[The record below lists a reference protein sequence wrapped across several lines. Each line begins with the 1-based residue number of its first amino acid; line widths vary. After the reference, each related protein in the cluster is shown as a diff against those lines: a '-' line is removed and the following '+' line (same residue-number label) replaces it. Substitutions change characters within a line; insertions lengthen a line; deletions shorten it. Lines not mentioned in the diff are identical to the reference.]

1 MKKNKVKNESGG
13 GQRNLWFPL
22 KTMLAV
28 FLLFQLAQ
36 PVFADSFVD
45 QINAE
50 QQDKSVTGVVRD
62 VSGLPVPGVTVMVKG
77 TTVGTVTDSKGQYNL
92 TIADGAKTLAFSFVG
107 MKPQEITIGKQSKI
121 DLVMEEE
128 AIGLDE
134 VVAVGY
140 GTTRKANLTGSVD
153 MVTAE
158 RLAER
163 PITDVGQ
170 GLQGLIPNLN
180 VTIYSGDPTRSTDL
194 NVRGFESI
202 NGGSP
207 LILVDGVPMDLN
219 RINPQD
225 IESITVLKDA
235 AAGAVYGARAAFG
248 VVMVTTKKGKG
259 EVSVRLS
266 SELSRDVPI
275 FNVNPVKN
283 GYEYATIRNQITTA
297 GGGSPYYNN
306 EYMTRLKAYWDD
318 PQNQPGYAVVNGAF
332 ENYEYT
338 HMAEDVMN
346 TFSPKQK
353 YDLSVSG
360 STGKSSFYT
369 SFGYLNTDGYLNLEG
384 NDNFKRYNILMKGD
398 FKVNDWLSI
407 DQQITINSQVSDKP
421 SQAQLNSVIRIEP
434 IRSFKV
440 PYLADYP
447 ELEGEFWSNPNE
459 FMLEN
464 QVRDGGRDKW
474 SNTDN
479 WLKTGITLDPVKG
492 LQIKSDFSYRIYNRQ
507 RERGAPQ
514 YRAVKYDLTAPN
526 HFDYFGDNDVSVWSN
541 HDQYYVFN
549 TYAEYTLN
557 KIENHYIKGM
567 IGFNQEWGRF
577 TNVSGSA
584 LYPVSATLID
594 IGATTGLQAITGGKE
609 HTALRGAFYR
619 LNYIFKD
626 KYLFEANGRYDGTSR
641 FGTDSRFGFFPSFSA
656 AWRISNEGFMAGTK
670 HYLDDLK
677 FRVSYGTLG
686 NQVVENANNVQNYY
700 PYIPSMNVTTSN
712 FPMSTG
718 YIPVVLMPGL
728 ISPELTWETVIT
740 KNLGVDIT
748 LFKQKLS
755 ASFDIYTRA
764 TTDMLM
770 RKDYPDI
777 LGTAAPFQNAADL
790 INKGWEFSLKWR
802 DQISSDLSYDLAFSL
817 ADWTAEIT
825 KYENS
830 TGAIG
835 EHYVGEKLGEIWGY
849 ETVGLI
855 QTEEQLAN
863 LPNQTALGLGWA
875 LGDMEYK
882 DQQKEGEAGFGVI
895 NQGSN
900 TLSDPGD
907 RKIIGNN
914 SARYTFGL
922 NAGLKYKD
930 FSIAAFFQGIGK
942 RDYYPSSNSWTWFFP
957 FASLNMDRQWIDDA
971 WTPDHTDAYWPRIQ
985 TGNKNFLPQTR
996 YLQNAAYVRVKSLTI
1011 SYDLSEKLIG
1021 KTGFL
1026 KSAKVYIAGQNLWE
1040 LSKIRK
1046 PLDPEYVFSNS
1057 IDYPLMRTYS
1067 IGLIINL

>member
-1 MKKNKVKNESGG
+1 MKKNKVKSEYGG
-13 GQRNLWFPL
+13 RPLDLWFPL
-22 KTMLAV
+22 KTLLAI
-28 FLLFQLAQ
+28 FLFQLAQ
-36 PVFADSFVD
+36 PVFADSFANSV
-45 QINAE
+45 NAE
-50 QQDKSVTGVVRD
+50 QQQKSIAGVVKD
-62 VSGLPVPGVTVMVKG
+62 LSGQPVPGVTVMVKG
-77 TTVGTVTDSKGQYNL
+77 TGIGAVTDSNGQYKFNL
-92 TIADGAKTLAFSFVG
+92 PLGAKTLAFSFIG
-107 MKPQEITIGKQSKI
+107 MKSQEIAIGTRSTI
-121 DLVMEEE
+121 DVVMEEE

-219 RINPQD
+219 RLNPND

-248 VVMVTTKKGKG
+248 VVMIKTKRGSG
-259 EVSVRLS
+259 EINVRLS

-275 FNVNPVKN
+275 FHVNPVKN
-283 GYEYATIRNQITTA
+283 GYEYATIRNEILVA
-297 GGGSPYYNN
+297 GGGTQYYNDD
-306 EYMTRLKAYWDD
+306 YMARLKTYWDD
-318 PQNQPGYAVVNGAF
+318 PANQPGYAIVNGVF

-338 HMAEDVMN
+338 RMAEKVMN
-346 TFSPKQK
+346 SFSPKQK

-398 FKVNDWLSI
+398 FKVNDWFSI

-421 SQAQLNSVIRIEP
+421 AQAQLNSVIRVEP
-434 IRSFKV
+434 IRAFVV
-440 PYLADYP
+440 PYLEDYP

-464 QVRDGGRDKW
+464 QVRNGGRAKW

-479 WLKTGITLDPVKG
+479 WLKTGITLDPFKG

-507 RERGAPQ
+507 YERGAPQ
-514 YRAVKYDLTAPN
+514 YRAVNYDLTKEN
-526 HFDYFGDNDVSVWSN
+526 HFDYFGDNNVSVSSN

-549 TYAEYTLN
+549 TYGEYTLD
-557 KIENHYIKGM
+557 KIENHYIKAM
-567 IGFNQEWGRF
+567 VGFNQEWGRF

-584 LYPVSATLID
+584 LYPVSATVID
-594 IGATTGLQAITGGKE
+594 VGATTGVQAITGGKQ

-626 KYLFEANGRYDGTSR
+626 KYLFEANGRYDGTAR
-641 FGTDSRFGFFPSFSA
+641 FGKESRFGFFPSFSA
-656 AWRISNEGFMAGTK
+656 AWRISNEGFMAGTR

-686 NQVVENANNVQNYY
+686 NQVVESASGVQNYY
-700 PYIPSMNVTTSN
+700 PYIPTMNVTDTN
-712 FPMSTG
+712 FPLATG
-718 YIPVVLMPGL
+718 KLPVVRMPGL
-728 ISPELTWETVIT
+728 ISPDLTWETVIT

-748 LFKQKLS
+748 LFKQKLTS
-755 ASFDIYTRA
+755 SLDIYSRA

-802 DQISSDLSYDLAFSL
+802 DRISSDLSYDLAFSL
-817 ADWTAEIT
+817 ADWIAEIT
-825 KYENS
+825 KYENP

-849 ETVGLI
+849 ETVGFI

-863 LPNQTALGLGWA
+863 LPDQTALGLGWA
-875 LGDMEYK
+875 LGDLEFK
-882 DQQKEGEAGFGVI
+882 DQQKEGEVGYGVI

-900 TLSDPGD
+900 TLADPGD

-922 NAGLKYKD
+922 NTGLKYKD
-930 FSIAAFFQGIGK
+930 FSIAAFFQGVGK
-942 RDYYPSSNSWTWFFP
+942 RDYYPSRNAWTWFFP

-971 WTPDHTDAYWPRIQ
+971 WRPDNTDAYWPRIQ
-985 TGNKNFLPQTR
+985 YNTKNYPPQTK
-996 YLQNAAYVRVKSLTI
+996 YLQNAAYIRVKSLTI
-1011 SYDLSEKLIG
+1011 SYDMPQNLVGKIG
-1021 KTGFL
+1021 L
-1026 KSAKVYIAGQNLWE
+1026 KSAKVYVAGQNLWE

-1067 IGLIINL
+1067 LGLIVNL